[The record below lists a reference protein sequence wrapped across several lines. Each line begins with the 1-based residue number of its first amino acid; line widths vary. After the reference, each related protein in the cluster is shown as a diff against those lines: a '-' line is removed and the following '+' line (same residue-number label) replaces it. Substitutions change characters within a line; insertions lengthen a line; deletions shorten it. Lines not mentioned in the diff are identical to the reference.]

1 MSLRRRIAG
10 AFAVG
15 SVALALLVPASVG
28 GSLLAQAEET
38 ADCENGEKLCKET
51 ESCVGWFWAK
61 TCTTYYFYW
70 PQKESSDTGED
81 DVLESED
88 LEA

>member
-1 MSLRRRIAG
+1 MSLKQRIAG

-15 SVALALLVPASVG
+15 SVALALLVPAGVG
-28 GSLLAQAEET
+28 GSLLAQADQT
-38 ADCENGEKLCKET
+38 ADCEAGEKICKQT

-70 PQKESSDTGED
+70 PQKESNDTEGDDQPESSD
-81 DVLESED
+81 LES
-88 LEA
+88 